1 MTPSISTRN
10 GELVT
15 ILSSLQKFWYRLSSL
30 RWKLF
35 ISYIFI
41 GIIPLLF
48 FANNVTET
56 MWTYL
61 SEKQAD
67 ALRKS
72 AITIADRVSVA
83 NYLSDETMR
92 FMFDMYIAD
101 KGSELDL
108 RVIVVDA
115 SMLVVGDS
123 NLSELG
129 KMLWTPEIVEAL
141 NMKSPVRLAFD
152 DTVMYAASPVTD
164 ADGNAAGAVLLSAP
178 VDEIHEILREMQ
190 RNLVLLTV
198 LLSLVV
204 AVMVFF
210 ISQLLI
216 DPLQNILAIVKK
228 MTDGHLNQ
236 RVALNGHDEFAALGH
251 AFNDMTAKLDSVE
264 TTRQEFVSN
273 VSHELKTPLSSMKV
287 LSEALLLQEDVPN
300 EMYREFLTD
309 ITSEVD
315 RMTAIIN
322 ELLTLVR
329 LDRSEPEMNIKPMKI
344 NKMVEDILKRLYPLA
359 ESKNIELLF
368 EDVRPI
374 VIDADEMKLS
384 LAVSNLVEN
393 GIKYTPEGGTVKVVA
408 DADHQNAF
416 ITVQDTGIG
425 ISEEDQQK
433 VFIRFYRVDKTR
445 DRETGGTGLG
455 LSITHKTVLLHNG
468 SIRVVS
474 KENEGSSFILRLPIH
489 QTGNA

>member
-1 MTPSISTRN
+1 
-10 GELVT
+10 LVI
-15 ILSSLQKFWYRLSSL
+15 ILSKLKQLWYRLSSL

-56 MWTYL
+56 MWKYL
-61 SEKQAD
+61 SEKQANE
-67 ALRKS
+67 LRKS
-72 AITIADRVSVA
+72 VITIADRISAA
-83 NYLSDETMR
+83 NYLFDETKK
-92 FMFDMYIAD
+92 FMFDVEITE
-101 KGSELDL
+101 KGRELDL

-123 NLSELG
+123 KQSEMG
-129 KMLWTPEIVEAL
+129 KVLWTPEIVEAL

-152 DTVMYAASPVTD
+152 DTLMYAASPVTD
-164 ADGNAAGAVLLSAP
+164 AEGLAVGAVLLSAP
-178 VDEIHEILREMQ
+178 VDEIHEILREVQ
-190 RNLVLLTV
+190 RNYVLLTV

-216 DPLQNILAIVKK
+216 DPLQNILSIVKK

-236 RVALNGHDEFAALGH
+236 RVHLNGHDEFAELGN
-251 AFNDMTAKLDSVE
+251 AFNDMTKKLDSVE

-287 LSEALLLQEDVPN
+287 LSEALLLQENVPN
-300 EMYREFLTD
+300 EMYREFLSD

-322 ELLTLVR
+322 ELLSLVR
-329 LDRSEPEMNIKPMKI
+329 LDRSEPEMNFQPLKV

-425 ISEEDQQK
+425 INDEDQQK

-474 KENEGSSFILRLPIH
+474 KENEGSSFIIRLPIH
-489 QTGNA
+489 QTGNM